1 MRNSVSEGKI
11 ARESRKIA
19 PNSQEPRHSELQPLV
34 IPNSQELVIPN
45 QAEGP
50 VRNLLFCRAS
60 RSLNV
65 VIPTEADHR
74 KAMICEVE
82 GPVVSFLA
90 HPSVED
96 FDPIR
101 PKSKRRS
108 PRPRLSENFSLFLE
122 YQIDRGK
129 PEIFQTL

>member
-34 IPNSQELVIPN
+34 IPNPQELVIPN

-82 GPVVSFLA
+82 GPVVSFLV
-90 HPSVED
+90 HPRVGD
-96 FDPIR
+96 FDPIPPQKQKAQPQAAPLR
-101 PKSKRRS
+101 
-108 PRPRLSENFSLFLE
+108 EFL
-122 YQIDRGK
+122 
-129 PEIFQTL
+129 PIFRISNRQG